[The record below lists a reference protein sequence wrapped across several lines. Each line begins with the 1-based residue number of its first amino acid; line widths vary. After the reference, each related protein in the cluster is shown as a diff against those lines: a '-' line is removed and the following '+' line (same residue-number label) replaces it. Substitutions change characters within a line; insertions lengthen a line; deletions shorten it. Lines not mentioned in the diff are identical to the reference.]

1 MTARIVA
8 AVDDSPTGVPVR
20 RTAEAL
26 GRIFGADVDVVTVVT
41 PGETGIERAIRRA
54 EGEPVERIVAE
65 LDAEDVLLGVLG
77 ARRLTGA
84 RRPTGHVVSAVIQA
98 TRTPVVVVPPEAPG
112 RIDRIIVPVE
122 GDDGEA
128 EALGRLLSPCTR
140 AGVAVVSLHVFTPET
155 TPAFWEGWHDVS
167 LWRDEF
173 AARHAARGSVELR
186 TGDVCAEVCAA
197 TATGDLVAVAW
208 HQDLSPGRA
217 RVVRALLDRCTCP
230 LLLVPDAA

>member
-1 MTARIVA
+1 MTLRILA

-26 GRIFGADVDVVTVVT
+26 GRILGADVDVVTVVA
-41 PGETGIERAIRRA
+41 PGEAPLEGAIRRT
-54 EGEPVERIVAE
+54 EGQPIERIVAE
-65 LDAEDVLLGVLG
+65 LASEDVVLGVLG
-77 ARRLTGA
+77 ARRLPGA
-84 RRPTGHVVSAVIQA
+84 RRATGHVVSAVIQA

-112 RIDRIIVPVE
+112 RIDRIVVPVE
-122 GDDGEA
+122 GDGGEA

-140 AGVAVVSLHVFTPET
+140 AGIAIVSLHVFTADT
-155 TPAFWEGWHDVS
+155 APAFWEGWDDTG

-173 AARHAARGSVELR
+173 AARQAARGEVELR
-186 TGDVCAEVCAA
+186 TGDVCTEVCSAA
-197 TATGDLVAVAW
+197 AAGDLVAVAW
-208 HQDLSPGRA
+208 HQDLSPGRG